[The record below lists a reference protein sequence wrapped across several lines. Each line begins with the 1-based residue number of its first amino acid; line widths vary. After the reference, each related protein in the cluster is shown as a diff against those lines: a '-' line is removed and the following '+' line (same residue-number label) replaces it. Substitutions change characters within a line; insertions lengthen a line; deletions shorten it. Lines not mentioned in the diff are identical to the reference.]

1 VTRTRLG
8 IKVGGVLTTK
18 IGEVL
23 TYPKPTRL
31 LGGVVGVYQLIP
43 LSQRRGRQRVQFYFQ
58 PELLLSLQGYRLEN
72 PFTQYQARIRLYYA
86 TLPLL
91 LTASWKDVMVQAG
104 VQGEVS
110 GWGFGAL
117 RLQSADPGG
126 RL

>member
-1 VTRTRLG
+1 
-8 IKVGGVLTTK
+8 
-18 IGEVL
+18 
-23 TYPKPTRL
+23 
-31 LGGVVGVYQLIP
+31 
-43 LSQRRGRQRVQFYFQ
+43 VQFYFQ

-72 PFTQYQARIRLYYA
+72 PFTQYQARIRFYYA

-104 VQGEVS
+104 VS